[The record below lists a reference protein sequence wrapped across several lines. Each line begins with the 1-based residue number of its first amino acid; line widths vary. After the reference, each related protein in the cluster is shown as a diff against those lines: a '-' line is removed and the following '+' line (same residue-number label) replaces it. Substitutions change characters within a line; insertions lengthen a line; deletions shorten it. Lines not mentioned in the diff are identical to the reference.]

1 MKKITK
7 FAEIRK
13 GIIPAL
19 ILISLLIMS
28 CSNMNNPSNT
38 QSTNTTTG
46 TQGAND
52 VFIQNMAFSPTSL
65 TVTSGTTVTWTNKDG
80 MIHTVTSDSTL
91 FDSKNIQVNGVFS
104 YTFNK
109 TGTFSYHCSI
119 HPSMKATITVNAY
132 VAPSGY

>member
-1 MKKITK
+1 MKKVTQ

-19 ILISLLIMS
+19 IFLSLLFLS

-38 QSTNTTTG
+38 QSTNMTTG

-52 VFIQNMAFSPTSL
+52 VFIQNMAFSPASL
-65 TVTSGTTVTWTNKDG
+65 TVTSGTTVTWTNKDA
-80 MIHTVTSDSTL
+80 MVHTVTSDSTL

>member
-19 ILISLLIMS
+19 IFLSLLFLS

-38 QSTNTTTG
+38 QSTNMTTG

-104 YTFNK
+104 YTFTK

-119 HPSMKATITVNAY
+119 HPSMKALVTVNAY